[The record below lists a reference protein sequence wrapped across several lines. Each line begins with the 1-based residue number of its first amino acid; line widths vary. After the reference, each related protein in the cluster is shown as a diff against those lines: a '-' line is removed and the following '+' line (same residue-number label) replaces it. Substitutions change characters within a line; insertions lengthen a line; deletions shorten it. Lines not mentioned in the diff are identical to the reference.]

1 MKNAAQKKLEISTPE
16 ISEIIYRSPHDLKSW
31 PNNPRKHSEKQRTK
45 LKANIEKFGFT
56 NPPIVDETATILSGH
71 GRIEAAIE
79 LGLPMIPV
87 RVISGLTEADKVA
100 FVIADNKLGLESDW
114 DDTLLKAQ
122 MEIII
127 QNDFNIELTGFSTAE
142 IDIMFDGAEKPA
154 ASDPDDLQPDDMVE
168 EVVSRVGDLY
178 QLGDHLLLCG
188 NALETSSY
196 QNVMQDD
203 SAQMIISD
211 PPFNMA
217 ISGHLCGKGKVKHD
231 EFPMASGEMSQEEFT
246 DFLSKALSHMH
257 ASTREG
263 AIIYLFIDW
272 RHLQEM
278 LDATKALFGAPRQL
292 CVWAKTNGGMGTFY
306 RSQHELVFVFKKGN
320 APHVNNFELGQHGR
334 YRTNV
339 WSYAGVNSFGNN
351 QALLKL
357 HPTVKPVSLIADA
370 IRDCS
375 HRKGIVLDPFAGS
388 GTILIAAERT
398 GRYVRAI
405 ELDPHYVDIA
415 VMRWQR
421 VTGNEA
427 VLAAT
432 GQTFDQVRAER
443 LSVQG

>member
-1 MKNAAQKKLEISTPE
+1 MKNAAPKKLVISTPE
-16 ISEIIYRSPHDLKSW
+16 ISEIIYRSPHDLKPW
-31 PNNPRKHSEKQRTK
+31 PNNPRKHSDKQRTK

-114 DDTLLKAQ
+114 DASLLKAQ

-127 QNDFNIELTGFSTAE
+127 RNDFNIELTGFSTAE
-142 IDIMFDGAEKPA
+142 VDIMFDGAEKPA

-178 QLGDHLLLCG
+178 ELGDHLLLCG

-196 QNVMQDD
+196 QNVMRDD
-203 SAQMIISD
+203 LAQMIISD
-211 PPFNMA
+211 PPFNVA
-217 ISGHLCGKGKVKHD
+217 INGHVCGKGKVKHE
-231 EFPMASGEMSQEEFT
+231 EFVMATGELSREEFT
-246 DFLSKALSHMH
+246 DFLADASSHMH
-257 ASTREG
+257 ASARAG

-278 LDATKALFGAPRQL
+278 LDATKALFGPPRQL

-306 RSQHELVFVFKKGN
+306 RSQHELIFVFKKGT
-320 APHVNNFELGQHGR
+320 AQHINNFELGQHGR

-375 HRKGIVLDPFAGS
+375 NRKGIVLDPFAGS

-398 GRYVRAI
+398 GRYARAI

-427 VLAAT
+427 VLAVT